1 MLKKLFTFILLSNAI
16 SAFVIIIVDSST
28 SIFGIK
34 FWSDYMFYIFM
45 LLWGMAALFFLF
57 PPSLGTTQS
66 NNHIDHVM
74 ESMVDNTASDLIDN
88 ERFNINSYLCVK
100 LFLSGIP
107 AFTTCVLLSIF
118 TL

>member
-1 MLKKLFTFILLSNAI
+1 MLKELFKFMLLSNTI
-16 SAFVIIIVDSST
+16 SALIIIIVDNST

-34 FWSDYMFYIFM
+34 FWSDYAFYIFM

-57 PPSLGTTQS
+57 PSSCGTTQS

-74 ESMVDNTASDLIDN
+74 ESMVNNTASDLIDN
-88 ERFNINSYLCVK
+88 ERFNINSYLCLK

-107 AFTTCVLLSIF
+107 SFTTCVLLSIL
-118 TL
+118 TS